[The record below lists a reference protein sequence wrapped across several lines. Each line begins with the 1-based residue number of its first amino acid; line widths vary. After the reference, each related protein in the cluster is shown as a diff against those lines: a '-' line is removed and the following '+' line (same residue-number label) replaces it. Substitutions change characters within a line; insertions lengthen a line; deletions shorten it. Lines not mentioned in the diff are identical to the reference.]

1 MTEQFKLVTNAK
13 ESKIFKSNLTTIK
26 VKCSNN
32 FPRRYSLVWK
42 LPTQAWN
49 KSKIS
54 PYTPLKTALPQRENH
69 STNNAFWLVES
80 RDAHHLH
87 KNRVQLLQD
96 LFGTPTWPPF
106 HCFGTPKWPP
116 GRHVKTLYY
125 FPRCMIVSLNCHP
138 SLRLN
143 PNGRQGERDPLRG
156 GAKTRITFQTVIV
169 VWEPAVNYASHLSLA
184 IFSVNKLVF
193 TLLFTWKSWL
203 RNNYQIRFYQLS
215 W

>member
-1 MTEQFKLVTNAK
+1 MTQQFKFVTNAQ
-13 ESKIFKSNLTTIK
+13 ESKISKSNLTTIK

-42 LPTQAWN
+42 LPIQAWN

-54 PYTPLKTALPQRENH
+54 PYTPLKTALPQRENR
-69 STNNAFWLVES
+69 STNNTFWLVES

-116 GRHVKTLYY
+116 WRHVKTLYY
-125 FPRCMIVSLNCHP
+125 FPGCMIVSLKCHP
-138 SLRLN
+138 SLRPN

-156 GAKTRITFQTVIV
+156 GAKTQITFQTM
-169 VWEPAVNYASHLSLA
+169 WSLCENPLL
-184 IFSVNKLVF
+184 ITHPIRRLPFSV
-193 TLLFTWKSWL
+193 
-203 RNNYQIRFYQLS
+203 
-215 W
+215 

>member
-1 MTEQFKLVTNAK
+1 MTEQFKFVTNAQ
-13 ESKIFKSNLTTIK
+13 ESKISKSNLTTIK

-42 LPTQAWN
+42 LPIQAWN

-54 PYTPLKTALPQRENH
+54 PLKTALPQPENR
-69 STNNAFWLVES
+69 STNNTFWLVES

-87 KNRVQLLQD
+87 KNRVQFPQD

-116 GRHVKTLYY
+116 WSHVKTLYY
-125 FPRCMIVSLNCHP
+125 FQRCMIVSLNCHP

-156 GAKTRITFQTVIV
+156 GAKIRITFQTLIV
-169 VWEPAVNYASHLSLA
+169 VWEPTVNYASHLSLA

-203 RNNYQIRFYQLS
+203 RNNY
-215 W
+215 

>member
-42 LPTQAWN
+42 LPIQAWN

-54 PYTPLKTALPQRENH
+54 QYTPLKTALPQRENH

-106 HCFGTPKWPP
+106 HCFGTPN
-116 GRHVKTLYY
+116 GRHDVMWK
-125 FPRCMIVSLNCHP
+125 RS
-138 SLRLN
+138 
-143 PNGRQGERDPLRG
+143 
-156 GAKTRITFQTVIV
+156 ITSRV
-169 VWEPAVNYASHLSLA
+169 VWSL
-184 IFSVNKLVF
+184 VWNV
-193 TLLFTWKSWL
+193 
-203 RNNYQIRFYQLS
+203 IRHFAPTPTGGKARETRWGVERRHREHFRLCDRCVRTRC
-215 W
+215 